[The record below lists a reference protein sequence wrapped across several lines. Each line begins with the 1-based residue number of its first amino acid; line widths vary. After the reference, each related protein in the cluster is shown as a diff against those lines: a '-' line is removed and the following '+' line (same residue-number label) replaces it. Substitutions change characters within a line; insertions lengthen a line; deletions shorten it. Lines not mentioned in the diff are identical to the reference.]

1 MKPYLM
7 TCSLMSLPYIVHL
20 YGSAKWFT
28 NNLSVAIPIVAGII
42 LLLVF
47 IIMGIATFVDAGII
61 PRNKIPNHYIN
72 IDSKKKRRT
81 IVHLGTTKKIAK
93 CDTCLIVKPF
103 RSSHCPDCNNCVLRF
118 DHHCPWI
125 GNCVG
130 QRNYRYFFTFISM
143 MNILCFYLFSVS
155 IYHIVK
161 VTEKELFE
169 INSILEIDDISL
181 VKIFLIFIILDQ
193 SY

>member
-1 MKPYLM
+1 M
-7 TCSLMSLPYIVHL
+7 TSALITVPYIVHL
-20 YGSAKWFT
+20 YGSANWFA
-28 NNLSVAIPIVAGII
+28 NNLSAAVPIVAGAI
-42 LLLVF
+42 LLVIF
-47 IIMGIATFVDAGII
+47 IIMAIATFVDAGII
-61 PRNKIPNHYIN
+61 PRNKIDNHYIN

-81 IVHLGTTKKIAK
+81 IVHLGALKKLAK

-130 QRNYRYFFTFISM
+130 QRNYKYFFTFISL
-143 MNILCFYLFSVS
+143 MNCLSFYLFSFS

-161 VTEKELFE
+161 VTEKELNE
-169 INSILEIDDISL
+169 ISTTLELNNNVDWVS
-181 VKIFLIFIILDQ
+181 FIYNL
-193 SY
+193 

>member
-1 MKPYLM
+1 MA
-7 TCSLMSLPYIVHL
+7 LPYIVHV
-20 YGSAKWFT
+20 YGSAKWFEEH
-28 NNLSVAIPIVAGII
+28 LSVAVPIIAGVI
-42 LLLVF
+42 LLAIF
-47 IIMGIATFVDAGII
+47 IIMAIATFIDAGVI

-72 IDSKKKRRT
+72 IDNKKKRRA
-81 IVHLGTTKKIAK
+81 IVHLGTLKKLAK

-130 QRNYRYFFTFISM
+130 LRNYKYFFSFISM
-143 MNILCFYLFSVS
+143 MNCLCFYLVSFS

-161 VTEKELFE
+161 VTEKEL
-169 INSILEIDDISL
+169 SDIDTISYLDLNIDL
-181 VKIFLIFIILDQ
+181 VIFI
-193 SY
+193 SFNFF